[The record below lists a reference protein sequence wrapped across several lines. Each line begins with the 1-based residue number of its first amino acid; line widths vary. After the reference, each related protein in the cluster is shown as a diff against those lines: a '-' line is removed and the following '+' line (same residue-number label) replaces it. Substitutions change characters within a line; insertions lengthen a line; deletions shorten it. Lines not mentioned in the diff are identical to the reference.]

1 MSQTTSVLIDGKNIV
16 YAPSLSNNKSEVNLD
31 KYLNITETISEEKKN
46 NIVIGTRS
54 IFNIYQDGVL
64 QGYCNN
70 KERSMDAVRAII
82 ATKMQGN
89 KKYKVTTVP
98 VDNMTKVYLYEV
110 SEGYM
115 WNSNYVVAKFRIIE
129 VPKVELKDG
138 L

>member
-1 MSQTTSVLIDGKNIV
+1 MSQTSVLIDGKNIIYV
-16 YAPSLSNNKSEVNLD
+16 PSLNGNKNEVNLE
-31 KYLNITETISEEKKN
+31 KYLNITETISKEKH

-54 IFNIYQDGVL
+54 SFLLYQDGVL

-70 KERSMDAVRAII
+70 KERSMDAIRAII
-82 ATKMQGN
+82 ASKMQGN
-89 KKYKVTTVP
+89 KKYKVTMVP

-115 WNSNYVVAKFRIIE
+115 WNSDYVVAKFRIIE

>member
-1 MSQTTSVLIDGKNIV
+1 MSTASVLIDGKNMIYV
-16 YAPSLSNNKSEVNLD
+16 PPLSGNKSEVNLD
-31 KYLNITETISEEKKN
+31 KYLNITENICKEKH

-54 IFNIYQDGVL
+54 SFLLYQDGVL

-82 ATKMQGN
+82 ASKMQEN
-89 KKYKVTTVP
+89 KKYKVTV
-98 VDNMTKVYLYEV
+98 VQVENMTKVYLYEV

-115 WNSNYVVAKFRIIE
+115 WNSDYTVTKFRIIE